1 MLALL
6 ICTAS
11 FIFSKACLYGTSLKE
26 GLFAPRMCPLFLKIT
41 SQKITKESLISIWIT
56 LHVFSCHLFIYSYPC
71 GFHTRK
77 VVGSSPARNIFD
89 HKLNFSFV
97 ILFSW
102 EPYPVWVCK
111 KHLPVRESVRPT
123 NDRTAIDRYCSS
135 IICHLEFHRL
145 STIVENAV
153 SAHQNTHTE
162 KSLFTFWLFDQ
173 NYLIAFASF

>member
-1 MLALL
+1 MAYCANLQKIAQKTCLL
-6 ICTAS
+6 YWYVQLHSYSQRLVCMEPHLRRA
-11 FIFSKACLYGTSLKE
+11 FLHLECVHFSLK
-26 GLFAPRMCPLFLKIT
+26 LHRK
-41 SQKITKESLISIWIT
+41 KITKESLISIWIT

-111 KHLPVRESVRPT
+111 KHLPVRESVWTVFLYSCRLQT
-123 NDRTAIDRYCSS
+123 NKRQDS
-135 IICHLEFHRL
+135 
-145 STIVENAV
+145 NW
-153 SAHQNTHTE
+153 
-162 KSLFTFWLFDQ
+162 WL
-173 NYLIAFASF
+173 LIGTVQV

>member
-123 NDRTAIDRYCSS
+123 NDRTAIDGCWSVLFKYNLSS
-135 IICHLEFHRL
+135 WISSPFYNCRNCCVCTSKHPHRKSFIYVL
-145 STIVENAV
+145 TI
-153 SAHQNTHTE
+153 
-162 KSLFTFWLFDQ
+162 WP
-173 NYLIAFASF
+173 